1 MWHRQFE
8 PEIYINLSQTNYVWF
23 YYPFYPVSETNTP
36 ILDLSSTKQNMANW
50 NVSYNM
56 VTKRATQIEFTENQ
70 NMGYLLIILSYIIH
84 YILLYIYIIF
94 YDVHHI
100 LPVVPHKA
108 VAEVSKIGNL

>member
-36 ILDLSSTKQNMANW
+36 FLDLSSTKQNMANW

-70 NMGYLLIILSYIIH
+70 NMGYLLIISSYIIH
-84 YILLYIYIIF
+84 YILLSIYLSTNQSNYQSI
-94 YDVHHI
+94 
-100 LPVVPHKA
+100 
-108 VAEVSKIGNL
+108 NLSIYLSIYLSI